1 MRKTTLALLTSLVAV
16 ACSDALAPTPDPAL
30 EEAALIAFSASLTSD
45 PGSRYLGHLHRLP
58 DELALSDA
66 QRVQIRTLLEAF
78 HQTTQADREALA
90 AVGRQARE
98 AAQAGKSREEVRAIL
113 SQGDAFR
120 DRIHSAETKLRED
133 IDAVLTAEQ
142 KAWLSSQ
149 DGRRCSPVSLTEQQ
163 RTQISALVAAFQEAN
178 SADLAAVRSALAQAR
193 EARRSG
199 VSREEVAALLEA
211 VRPAMERIRAAT
223 AQLAEDIDALL
234 TPEQKAAGCFRVHG
248 LPGRRG

>member
-1 MRKTTLALLTSLVAV
+1 
-16 ACSDALAPTPDPAL
+16 
-30 EEAALIAFSASLTSD
+30 
-45 PGSRYLGHLHRLP
+45 
-58 DELALSDA
+58 
-66 QRVQIRTLLEAF
+66 
-78 HQTTQADREALA
+78 
-90 AVGRQARE
+90 
-98 AAQAGKSREEVRAIL
+98 
-113 SQGDAFR
+113 
-120 DRIHSAETKLRED
+120 
-133 IDAVLTAEQ
+133 VLTAEQ